1 MADPRASPT
10 LQSSVEDSFSQLTP
24 DKMEGQMAQAETIFN
39 TPMGSDQVNPSPES
53 LRDLVLRGGDD
64 FWAAG
69 SGQAALEVK
78 GDGGARLL
86 LMGLD
91 AAGFFLVHESKN
103 DSFCSRNPS
112 VAADGHQIVEIHVG
126 GEPMQVPL
134 QNFLDKELA
143 WKVIAGFLRDAKR
156 SPQIEWE
163 VWL

>member
-1 MADPRASPT
+1 
-10 LQSSVEDSFSQLTP
+10 
-24 DKMEGQMAQAETIFN
+24 
-39 TPMGSDQVNPSPES
+39 MGLDQVNPSPES

-78 GDGGARLL
+78 GEEGARLL

-112 VAADGHQIVEIHVG
+112 VAADSHQTVEIYVG

-134 QNFLDKELA
+134 KNFVDKELA
-143 WKVIAGFLRDAKR
+143 WKVIADFLRDAKR
-156 SPQIEWE
+156 SLEIEWE